1 MNVQPNIPA
10 AQQHAQDAL
19 LHHDR
24 VRRSTD
30 LPTFHGITGKDSI
43 TARDLIKRFEAA
55 AEIAK
60 WEAADKKCNK
70 FFMILRDD
78 ALTWWASM
86 KDYNVDTK
94 NWNDVKAHFLKK
106 FDPKSTA
113 KTSCANLMELSQ
125 KPGESA
131 TKFHFRLFKIYERLC
146 EARPAAIYDV
156 ITVPAV
162 AAAATAAEQQAI
174 KKEGIEAME
183 MFIKHQLFI
192 AGLREPL
199 RSEVMKE
206 GKATLGEAIDFADE
220 LESIYRKNE
229 KTINALTEYDDN
241 GDAVDGGDLVSLED
255 LADEELDA
263 INLIR
268 QKNGKK
274 PFFKKKGNY
283 SNGNNFR
290 GKSGNYNGNS
300 NSSIKCRYCKK
311 PNHMQRECKSRLRDK
326 APMVDANGKP
336 FAKKINAVSEKAED
350 FEDSEVSAL
359 NYI

>member
-1 MNVQPNIPA
+1 MAHNAPPQ
-10 AQQHAQDAL
+10 AQLDAQNAL

-30 LPTFHGITGKDSI
+30 LPTYHGIAGKDTI
-43 TARDLIKRFEAA
+43 NARDLIKRFEAA

-60 WEAADKKCNK
+60 WEAADKKCNE

-125 KPGESA
+125 RPGESA

-146 EARPAAIYDV
+146 EARPATIYDV
-156 ITVPAV
+156 VTVPAV
-162 AAAATAAEQQAI
+162 AAAATVAEQQAI

-229 KTINALTEYDDN
+229 KTINALAECNDN
-241 GDAVDGGDLVSLED
+241 VDAIDGGDAINIDD
-255 LADEELDA
+255 LADDELEA
-263 INLIR
+263 INMIR
-268 QKNGKK
+268 QRNGKK
-274 PFFKKKGNY
+274 PFMKRR
-283 SNGNNFR
+283 NGNNGNNSNFR
-290 GKSGNYNGNS
+290 GKSNNSNGNG
-300 NSSIKCRYCKK
+300 NIKCRYCKK

-336 FAKKINAVSEKAED
+336 FTKKINAVSEKAED